1 MDEQLRRT
9 VTAWSLVANPG
20 EECVLW
26 DLDERVGV
34 AEPWGVDL
42 ARVATIQAA
51 AVRLKATGRP
61 HVNRL
66 RGS

>member
-1 MDEQLRRT
+1 MNEQLRRT
-9 VTAWSLVANPG
+9 VLAWSRLAKPG

-42 ARVATIQAA
+42 GRVATIQAA
-51 AVRLKATGRP
+51 ATRLKATGRP
-61 HVNRL
+61 HMNRQ
-66 RGS
+66 